1 MSMSNQPSNGRRRTP
16 EAEAF
21 AAQLRAERAA
31 QGLTQDELSKRS
43 GIGKQTILRI
53 ENGQRVMD
61 TAQLGDLCR
70 ALGISIITFVMR
82 AEERLEQGQDAGR
95 RERQA

>member
-1 MSMSNQPSNGRRRTP
+1 MSNPSQNGRRRTP

-82 AEERLEQGQDAGR
+82 AEERLQQEQGAGR